1 MERRIAC
8 LVVSGLMAGGMVEA
22 AWAIE
27 QAGQA
32 AEHKAAPTS
41 ASSTQPTTTP
51 PAPPASTP
59 PAPSAS
65 TTAVPSAM
73 VEGSIT
79 MLDLQSATP
88 TMTVNSV
95 AGKVW
100 TFALDSKST
109 MVWKDG
115 QMITLDALV
124 KGQSVK
130 IRYATTGGKDLAQSI
145 RVISAAKP
153 AAGTAQ
159 PKTQG
164 Y

>member
-51 PAPPASTP
+51 PAPP
-59 PAPSAS
+59 AS

-145 RVISAAKP
+145 RVISASKP
-153 AAGTAQ
+153 AASTAQ
-159 PKTQG
+159 PKT
-164 Y
+164 